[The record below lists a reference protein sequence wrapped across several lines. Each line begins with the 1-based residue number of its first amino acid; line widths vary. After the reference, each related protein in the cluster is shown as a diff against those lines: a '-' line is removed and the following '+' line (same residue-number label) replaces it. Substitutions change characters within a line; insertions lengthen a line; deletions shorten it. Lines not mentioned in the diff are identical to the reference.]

1 MNDSWKQVFKADD
14 KNTSYDKNTNE
25 QLIANAIQGMSD
37 EMIQNVLL
45 YISFL
50 KFSTQSSENTSADQI
65 PFLRKHKTRTF
76 NLMQGRIEMADDF
89 DEIPEGFEDYISVC
103 DYSKPIVLKLEG
115 EQGIKAM
122 IEILTSPRTRYDA
135 KAEAEKAK
143 AELRKQGLE
152 L

>member
-1 MNDSWKQVFKADD
+1 MNDSWKQVFKAD
-14 KNTSYDKNTNE
+14 DKNTNE

-45 YISFL
+45 YIRFL
-50 KFSTQSSENTSADQI
+50 KFSTQSSENTSAADQI

-89 DEIPEGFEDYISVC
+89 DEIPEGFEDYISVR

-115 EQGIKAM
+115 EQGIKVM

-152 L
+152 V